1 MSRLVNQESGE
12 HQAPSDAPLSAP
24 RCTAPTATE
33 AEPIS
38 CTADSLRQDRHDHD
52 HPSRDDLVA
61 EVRRLRQTL
70 EDARQDQSVLARREV
85 ALRESEA
92 KYRVMVEN
100 ANDAIVVAQDEM
112 VRFVNPMAVHLSGYS
127 PEELSSR
134 PFTDF
139 IHPHDRELVA
149 QRHQVG
155 MRTGSGRGLVYSFRV
170 ITREGATLW
179 VEIRAVSILWE
190 GRPATLNLLSDITER
205 RRAER
210 TITHLAYH
218 DSLTGLPNRMLF
230 QDRLSLALAQGG
242 RAGSRLAV
250 MLVDLDRFKEINDTH
265 GHAAG
270 DELLSQLGV
279 RLRATLRRGDSVARM
294 GGDEFMLLLPE
305 LARLEDVTEIA
316 DRVLA
321 ALREPFLLRAAAT
334 HISASLGVAV
344 FPDDATDEE
353 SLLRQ
358 VDHAMYRAKRQGG
371 DRMCRA

>member
-1 MSRLVNQESGE
+1 MDRLVNQGSGE
-12 HQAPSDAPLSAP
+12 HQAPSDAPLSVS
-24 RCTAPTATE
+24 RCTTPHATE
-33 AEPIS
+33 PAPIS
-38 CTADSLRQDRHDHD
+38 CAADSGPRNGCDDPL
-52 HPSRDDLVA
+52 PSRDDLVA
-61 EVRRLRQTL
+61 EVRRLRHAL
-70 EDARQDQSVLARREV
+70 EDARQDQSVLTRREV

-139 IHPHDRELVA
+139 IHPDDRELVA

-210 TITHLAYH
+210 TIRHLAYH

-230 QDRLSLALAQGG
+230 HDRLSLALTQAG
-242 RAGSRLAV
+242 RAGGRLAV

-279 RLRATLRRGDSVARM
+279 RLRGTLRQGDSVARM

-305 LARLEDVTEIA
+305 LARLEDVTVIA
-316 DRVLA
+316 GRVLA
-321 ALREPFLLRAAAT
+321 AVREPFLLSPAVT
-334 HISASLGVAV
+334 HVSASLGAAI
-344 FPDDATDEE
+344 FPDDAADEE

-371 DRMCRA
+371 DCMCHP